1 MSVFSFFLN
10 VPTIYAI
17 LSWRETA
24 SFLFCEVIM
33 NEKEIGEIRRR
44 VRRDRSNMTAIYGC
58 YVSAKNEIITEFSE
72 SVGLMSENEA
82 ERYFGI
88 MKRVLSGGLGKNLI
102 DITFRTAQVA
112 DSPEHKLLM
121 DLRSTGLKDPDAR
134 QKLYEKIINSVS
146 FEDNYLILL
155 GCDSYDVPF
164 RSKDGETQ
172 NDGSNETY
180 TYILCAICPV
190 KLSKPSLRYIAEDKT
205 FHDGGVAQ
213 VLSAPEMGFL
223 FPAFDSRS
231 TNIYNALYYTKSPK
245 DNHEELVNSLFNV
258 KPPMAAASQ
267 KTAFEAL
274 LTTTLAEECSLEVVQ
289 TVHDQL
295 RQAIDMHK
303 ESRIPDPL
311 LISKEQVKEALTS
324 CAVPEKN
331 IAKFGVEYDET
342 FGSEAVLHPKNI
354 INNRKFEINTPD
366 VSIKVNPERSD
377 LIETRVIG
385 GVKYI
390 MICAD
395 ENVEVNGVNI
405 HIGKEEPT
413 PV

>member
-1 MSVFSFFLN
+1 
-10 VPTIYAI
+10 
-17 LSWRETA
+17 
-24 SFLFCEVIM
+24 M

-44 VRRDRSNMTAIYGC
+44 ARRDRSNMTAIYGC
-58 YVSAKNEIITEFSE
+58 YVNGQKEIITEFSE
-72 SVGLMSENEA
+72 STGIMPENEA
-82 ERYFGI
+82 ERYFGTL
-88 MKRVLSGGLGKNLI
+88 KRVLSGGIGKNLI
-102 DITFRTAQVA
+102 DITFKTAQVA

-121 DLRSTGLKDPDAR
+121 RLRESSLKDEEAR
-134 QKLYEKIINSVS
+134 LSLYRKIMDTVS
-146 FEDNYLILL
+146 FEENYLILL

-164 RSKDGETQ
+164 KSKDDETQ
-172 NDGSNETY
+172 ADASNETY
-180 TYILCAICPV
+180 TYVLCAVCPV
-190 KLSKPSLRYIAEDKT
+190 KLSKPNLRYIAEEKT

-213 VLSAPEMGFL
+213 VLSAPELGFL
-223 FPAFDSRS
+223 FPAFDNRA
-231 TNIYNALYYTKSPK
+231 TNIYNALFYTKSPK
-245 DNHEELVNSLFNV
+245 DNHDEFVNAVFNV
-258 KPPMAAASQ
+258 KPPMPAASQ

-274 LTTTLAEECSLEVVQ
+274 LSTTIAEECSLEVVQ

-303 ESRIPDPL
+303 ESKIPDPL
-311 LISKEQVKEALTS
+311 LISKEQVKEALQT

-331 IAKFGVEYDET
+331 IAKFSVEYDET

-354 INNRKFEINTPD
+354 INNKKFEINTPD
-366 VSIKVNPERSD
+366 VQIKVNPERSD

-405 HIGKEEPT
+405 RIGTEEPAT
-413 PV
+413 I